1 MKLNLRVYFTICLL
15 LPLGLSAQEAVY
27 AAGRQV
33 KMETSAEE
41 PSGPSL
47 RSALDRLGKQ
57 HRISFAYNSRLIAGK
72 SLPSSFSAG
81 KRSLDAVLDEIL
93 PPLQLEYRRI
103 DEALYV
109 IRPMQLQEINI
120 AVPVTGSVKDSEGN
134 PLPGVTIQV
143 KGTSIGTVSQPD
155 GSFTLNAPD
164 ANITLIFSFIGYDP
178 QEIPLQGKTTVDV
191 VMSAST
197 SQLEQVVVVGYG
209 TQRKRDLTGSIGSVR
224 GEEITKQPVNT
235 ATQGIQG
242 KVAGVQII
250 SSGAPGSQPLVRVR
264 GTGSMLAGAE
274 PLYVVDGVLTNDIRN
289 INTADIVSMDI
300 LKDASSAAIY
310 GVRAANGV
318 VIITTKSGRTGK
330 MEVSYNMTAG
340 FREVAN
346 LVKMANSAQYLDYLE
361 DAAPNV
367 TIPPYNVSTNWY
379 DAILRKGFQQT
390 HNVSLTGGSEKF
402 LYYFNA
408 GFLTDEGIVNT
419 NKFDR
424 FTIRSNNEYRIA
436 DNLKFVAQFSYMTA
450 KTQYVDLA
458 GIYNN
463 TYRAAPV
470 IPVQQNG
477 KYGNTAA
484 FGNVGNPVLTIDKND
499 DRLKENR
506 LQGTAYLEYSPWK
519 SIRLRSSMSVNQSF
533 YNRRRYG
540 YQFLNN
546 ESTFLVAGGN
556 QQRTESTLTLVREQN
571 QDWIWDNTA
580 TFQQRFGDH
589 DLTVLAGYTAQQF
602 TGEYL
607 EGTRRNVPMSEDLWY
622 LIAGDPNSSTN
633 TSEGDKYTRASI
645 LARLNYAYKDKYLLT
660 ASFRN
665 DASSRFPSEN
675 RNGYFPAV
683 GVGWV
688 LSREDFFSGQD
699 IFDFLKLRGS
709 WGRIGNDNIESNL
722 YILTGNTGQLYFFGG
737 QPTLGTSL
745 SDIKDRNLK
754 WETTEE
760 YDIGLEFTTLK
771 QRLTGE
777 INYYNKQTID
787 ALVGVRIPG
796 LLGDPDNEYI
806 TNAGSFTNKG
816 WEFTLQWKDKIS
828 EELDYTFGGNLTFN
842 KNEVTGLNQGQPLF
856 RGGVGQQGNITQTAS
871 GHPIGSFYILDAQGV
886 FVNQAEI
893 DAYVN
898 KDGERIQPDA
908 QPGDLRYRDA
918 DGDGAITNAD
928 KIFAGSYQPKFY
940 YGINAGVNY
949 KNVDFSLDFYG
960 NAGNHIYNGKKA
972 FRYEITDNV
981 EAAYADNRWKADR
994 PSSTDPRILAA
1005 NMPASTYFMES
1016 GSFFRLNNIT
1026 LGYTL
1031 PKDLL
1036 ERINMQQVRI
1046 YLTSQ
1051 NLFTV
1056 KQFSGFS
1063 PEMISSN
1070 PRSNGFISTQNSAS
1084 PLEAGIELNPYPT
1097 TRTYAVGLN
1106 VTF

>member
-1 MKLNLRVYFTICLL
+1 MKLNLPAYSTIWLL
-15 LPLGLSAQEAVY
+15 LPFSLSAQEVAY
-27 AAGRQV
+27 AARPQ
-33 KMETSAEE
+33 MQTETPAETS
-41 PSGPSL
+41 SGVPL
-47 RSALDRLGKQ
+47 RAALNKLGKQ
-57 HRISFAYNSRLIAGK
+57 HRISFAYSSRLVDGK
-72 SLPSSFSAG
+72 TIPSSFSAKG
-81 KRSLDAVLDEIL
+81 LSLTAILDEIL
-93 PPLQLEYRRI
+93 PPLQLEYRKI
-103 DEALYV
+103 DEGLYV
-109 IRPMQLQEINI
+109 IKPMQLTEINI
-120 AVPVTGSVKDSEGN
+120 AVPVKGTVRDKEGN

-155 GSFTLNAPD
+155 GTYTLNAPD
-164 ANITLIFSFIGYDP
+164 ANVTLVFSFIGYDP
-178 QEIPLQGKTTVDV
+178 QEIPLQGKTELDV
-191 VMSAST
+191 VMSAGT

-209 TQRKRDLTGSIGSVR
+209 TQRKRDLTGSIGSVK

-289 INTADIVSMDI
+289 INTADIVTMDI

-318 VIITTKSGRTGK
+318 VIITTKRGRAGK

-346 LVKMANSAQYLDYLE
+346 LVKMANADQYKDYLA

-367 TIPPYNVSTNWY
+367 AIPPYNVSTDWY
-379 DAILRKGFQQT
+379 DAVLRKGFQQT
-390 HNVSLTGGSEKF
+390 HNISLTGGSEKF

-419 NKFDR
+419 NKYDR
-424 FTIRSNNEYRIA
+424 FTIRSNNEYNIT
-436 DNLKFVAQFSYMTA
+436 DKLKFVAQFSYMTA
-450 KTQYVDLA
+450 KTRYVDLA
-458 GIYNN
+458 DIYNN

-470 IPVQQNG
+470 IPVKQNG

-519 SIRLRSSMSVNQSF
+519 FIKLRSSMSVNQSF
-533 YNRRRYG
+533 YNRKRYG
-540 YQFLNN
+540 YQFLND
-546 ESTFLVAGGN
+546 ESTFLIAGGN
-556 QQRTESTLTLVREQN
+556 QQRPESNLTMVREQN
-571 QDWIWDNTA
+571 QDWVWDNTA

-589 DLTVLAGYTAQQF
+589 DLTVLAGYTAQQY
-602 TGEYL
+602 TAEYI
-607 EGTRRNVPMSEDLWY
+607 EASRRNVPMSEDLWY

-633 TSEGDKYTRASI
+633 TAEGDKYTRTSI

-688 LSREDFFSGQD
+688 LSQEEFLSEQKV
-699 IFDFLKLRGS
+699 FDFLKLRGS

-722 YILTGNTGQLYFFGG
+722 YILTGTTGQLYFFGG
-737 QPTLGTSL
+737 RPTLGTSL
-745 SDIKDRNLK
+745 SDIKNRNLK

-760 YDIGLEFTTLK
+760 YDVGLEFSSIGR
-771 QRLTGE
+771 RLTGE
-777 INYYNKQTID
+777 INYYNKKTID

-806 TNAGSFTNKG
+806 TNAGSFSNKG
-816 WEFTLQWKDKIS
+816 WEFTLQWKDNIS
-828 EELDYTFGGNLTFN
+828 EDFDYTFGGNLTFN
-842 KNEVTGLNQGQPLF
+842 KNEVIGLNQGQPLF
-856 RGGVGQQGNITQTAS
+856 RGGVGQQGNVTQTAS
-871 GHPIGSFYILDAQGV
+871 GHPIGSFYMLEAQGV
-886 FVNQAEI
+886 FVDQAAI

-898 KDGERIQPDA
+898 KDGGKIQPNA
-908 QPGDLRYRDA
+908 QPGDLKYRDA
-918 DGDGAITNAD
+918 NGDGLISDAD

-949 KNVDFSLDFYG
+949 KGVDLSLDFYG
-960 NAGNHIYNGKKA
+960 NAGNEVYNGKKA
-972 FRYEITDNV
+972 FRYESTDNI
-981 EAAYADNRWKADR
+981 EASYADNRWRADR
-994 PSSTDPRILAA
+994 PSSTDPRILTA
-1005 NMPASTYFMES
+1005 NMPASTYFLES
-1016 GSFFRLNNIT
+1016 GSFFRLNNVT

-1031 PKDLL
+1031 PKSLL
-1036 ERINMQQVRI
+1036 ERIKFERI
-1046 YLTSQ
+1046 RVYLTSQ
-1051 NLFTV
+1051 NLFTA

-1063 PEMISSN
+1063 PEMISTN
-1070 PRSNGFISTQNSAS
+1070 PKSNGFISLQNSSS
-1084 PLEAGIELNPYPT
+1084 PLEAGIELRPYPT
-1097 TRTYAVGLN
+1097 TRTYAIGLN

>member
-1 MKLNLRVYFTICLL
+1 MKLNLPAYSTIWLL
-15 LPLGLSAQEAVY
+15 LPVSLSAQEVAY
-27 AAGRQV
+27 AAKTQ
-33 KMETSAEE
+33 MQAEAPAE
-41 PSGPSL
+41 SSSTVPL
-47 RSALDRLGKQ
+47 RTALNKLGKQ
-57 HRISFAYNSRLIAGK
+57 HRISFAYSSRLVDGK
-72 SLPSSFSAG
+72 MIPASFSTKG
-81 KRSLDAVLDEIL
+81 LSLTAVLDEIL
-93 PPLQLEYRRI
+93 PPLQLEYRKI

-109 IRPMQLQEINI
+109 IKPLQLTEVNI
-120 AVPVTGSVKDSEGN
+120 AVPVKGTVRDNEGN

-155 GSFTLNAPD
+155 GTYTLNAPD
-164 ANITLIFSFIGYDP
+164 SSVTLVFSFIGYDP
-178 QEIPLQGKTTVDV
+178 QEIPLQGRTEVDV
-191 VMSAST
+191 VMSAGT

-289 INTADIVSMDI
+289 INTADIVTMDI

-318 VIITTKSGRTGK
+318 VIITTKRGRAGK

-346 LVKMANSAQYLDYLE
+346 LVKMANSQQYQDYLS

-390 HNVSLTGGSEKF
+390 HNVSLSGGSEKF

-424 FTIRSNNEYRIA
+424 FTIRSNNEYNIA
-436 DNLKFVAQFSYMTA
+436 DNLKLVAQFSYMTA
-450 KTQYVDLA
+450 KTKYVDLA

-470 IPVQQNG
+470 IPVMQDG

-506 LQGTAYLEYSPWK
+506 LQGTAYLEYTPWK
-519 SIRLRSSMSVNQSF
+519 FIRLRSSMSVNQSF
-533 YNRRRYG
+533 YNRKRYG
-540 YQFLNN
+540 YKYLND
-546 ESTFLVAGGN
+546 ESTFLIAGGN
-556 QQRTESTLTLVREQN
+556 QQRPESNLTMVKEQN
-571 QDWIWDNTA
+571 QDWLWDNTA

-589 DLTVLAGYTAQQF
+589 DLTVLAGYTAQQY
-602 TGEYL
+602 TGEYI
-607 EGTRRNVPMSEDLWY
+607 EGSRRNVPMSEDLWY

-633 TSEGDKYTRASI
+633 TAEGDKYTRTSI

-688 LSREDFFSGQD
+688 LSQEDFMSEQQV
-699 IFDFLKLRGS
+699 FDFLKLRGS

-722 YILTGNTGQLYFFGG
+722 YILTASSGLLYFFGG

-745 SDIKDRNLK
+745 SDIKNRNLQ

-760 YDIGLEFTTLK
+760 YDVGLEFSSLGR
-771 QRLTGE
+771 RLTGE

-816 WEFTLQWKDKIS
+816 WEFTLQWKDNIS
-828 EELDYTFGGNLTFN
+828 DDFDYTVGGNLTFN

-871 GHPIGSFYILDAQGV
+871 GHPIGSFYILESQGV
-886 FVNQAEI
+886 FIDQAAI

-898 KDGERIQPDA
+898 KDGEKIQPDA
-908 QPGDLRYRDA
+908 QPGDLKYRDA
-918 DGDGAITNAD
+918 NDDGMINNDD

-949 KNVDFSLDFYG
+949 KGADLSLDFYG
-960 NAGNHIYNGKKA
+960 NAGNKIYNGKKA
-972 FRYEITDNV
+972 FRYETTDNV
-981 EAAYADNRWKADR
+981 EADYVEKRWRADR

-1005 NMPASTYFMES
+1005 NMPASTYFLES

-1031 PKDLL
+1031 PKSLMEKIKF
-1036 ERINMQQVRI
+1036 ERIRI

-1084 PLEAGIELNPYPT
+1084 PLEAGIELQPYPT